1 VGGVNVE
8 IWSDLVC
15 PFCYIGK
22 RNWEAALERFEER
35 ESLDVRWRSF
45 QLDPM
50 APRVSDV
57 DLHEHLGAK
66 YGGGREAGKAMN
78 DRVARA
84 AADVGLRFELDT
96 ARRGNTLDAHRVVHL
111 ARTRGLEEAAVE
123 RLFAAYFTESE
134 AIGEPETLARLAS
147 GVGLDAGEVRA
158 MLAGEDHADA
168 VRAEMREGMQLGINA
183 VPCFVFERRSG
194 VSGAQPPEVLLSAL
208 ERAWAE
214 RSEAAA

>member
-22 RNWEAALERFEER
+22 RNWEAALERFEHR
-35 ESLDVRWRSF
+35 ESVDVRWRSF
-45 QLDPM
+45 QLDPT

-57 DLHEHLGAK
+57 DLHEHLGNK

-78 DRVARA
+78 DRVTRA
-84 AADVGLRFELDT
+84 AAEVGLRFELDT

-111 ARTRGLEEAAVE
+111 ARSVGVEGAAVE

-134 AIGEPETLARLAS
+134 AIAEPETLARLA
-147 GVGLDAGEVRA
+147 GEVGLDAGEVRA
-158 MLAGEDHADA
+158 MLAGDAYADA
-168 VRAEMREGMQLGINA
+168 VRAEMRDGMQLGINA
-183 VPCFVFERRSG
+183 VPCFVFERRFG
-194 VSGAQPPEVLLSAL
+194 VSGAQPPEVLLAAL
-208 ERAWAE
+208 QRAWAE